1 MHENNSQLST
11 QLMCC
16 HTTPRSWNFTHSK
29 LEIAAQIKVQ
39 VYHPCFRLTL
49 SHRLMQGTMRHE
61 PSSAFCSCDLKL
73 VWLSWAPEGN
83 KLCLTLS
90 VPMSAQ
96 ISLACLLFHCLERCW
111 ELLQQLHHQW
121 QAKNIKVKLPT
132 AAQLGVFSSDCL
144 SVSSFVS
151 KTALLPKGSHA
162 VT

>member
-16 HTTPRSWNFTHSK
+16 HTTPRSCNFIHSK

-39 VYHPCFRLTL
+39 AYHPCFRLTL
-49 SHRLMQGTMRHE
+49 SHRVMQGTTRHE
-61 PSSAFCSCDLKL
+61 PSSAFCSRDLKL
-73 VWLSWAPEGN
+73 VRLSWAPEGN

-90 VPMSAQ
+90 VPTSAQ

-144 SVSSFVS
+144 SISSFVS
-151 KTALLPKGSHA
+151 KTVSLLKGSHA
-162 VT
+162 AT